1 MLMSLLNRA
10 HGASLTEK
18 APTVD
23 SQTCLVC
30 ITNVPLWHRAVTVGE
45 ACGGIWE
52 ISASSAQLYSG
63 PKAAVYTVYT
73 ACLKRVLMA
82 TVYFASLGN

>member
-10 HGASLTEK
+10 HGASLTET
-18 APTVD
+18 APAAD

-30 ITNVPLWHRAVTVGE
+30 ITNVPLWCRAVTVGE

-63 PKAAVYTVYT
+63 PKAAVYT

-82 TVYFASLGN
+82 TVCFVSLGN